1 MFNLWLSEENKDMTQ
16 FNNLSI
22 NKDSTRSVITLVTG
36 TFNTTDNL
44 LEQDVIEMIANE
56 DEVTISLDGVNL
68 TQKAIFR
75 IFEKVDGANYVLVQ
89 QAKFPKDF
97 DGDAISL
104 GFDGKGQ
111 DQKITY
117 QADGTLEGAARAIPF
132 SRVDVIREEE

>member
-1 MFNLWLSEENKDMTQ
+1 MTQ

-36 TFNTTDNL
+36 TYNTVDNL

-56 DEVTISLDGVNL
+56 DQVAIALDGTNL

-75 IFEKVDGANYVLVQ
+75 IYEKVDGIAYVLVQ

-111 DQKITY
+111 DQKVTY
-117 QADGTLEGAARAIPF
+117 QADGVLEGAIRAIPF
-132 SRVDVIREEE
+132 SRVDVVREIE

>member
-1 MFNLWLSEENKDMTQ
+1 MWLSEENKDMTQ

-36 TFNTTDNL
+36 TFNTVDDL
-44 LEQDVIEMIANE
+44 LEQDVIEMVANE
-56 DEVTISLDGVNL
+56 DQVAIALDGTNL

-75 IFEKVDGANYVLVQ
+75 IYEKVDGASYVLVQ

-111 DQKITY
+111 DQKVTY
-117 QADGTLEGAARAIPF
+117 QADGTLEGASRAIPF
-132 SRVDVIREEE
+132 SRVDVVREIE